1 MSPEAS
7 TAQLRSVYLT
17 TRAPTRVSGT
27 ALTLNHRAAARL
39 SVRPMLLAALARD
52 RVMQA
57 GLAVASPV
65 FAHRLMTRAVAEVLG
80 SAEPAGLARALAGS
94 VREFLRLQL
103 GPVRLG
109 ASGQVWPSRVLGV
122 AQLAD
127 AYKTLLRAEG
137 LIDGVELACVA
148 AGISPARERLTL
160 YGQLRLTPGELSF
173 LDAVADEGSELYLPW
188 ENHPLF
194 ADNAAAAGWL
204 EERGWTVFR
213 EDCPST
219 GLAGALLGRE
229 TAPQGELRVF
239 AQAEEEVRGALRRVK
254 GLLRSGV
261 RPEDVALVVMDDDAW
276 ATQVSAVA
284 WEYGVPIRL
293 SVTRPL
299 VETRV
304 GRWLE
309 RALEA
314 TEQGLTFEPVV
325 RMLAHPLD
333 AGLDGEAWQRIRLQ
347 RPEGEAAWMQEGVD
361 LGASTWPAADHRAGW
376 VRRTR
381 GLLDARGVSDRA
393 RERTVDTL
401 ALSYLRAELEV
412 LATPGEETL
421 DQASYLNELRGLLSL
436 VAVPTE
442 VASRGVEL
450 LTPASLFGAEVPH
463 LIVMGALDGVL
474 PPALKDDPALD
485 FLERRR
491 MRAAGLPVE
500 TAATL
505 ARRGQLDFWAL
516 LRSASG
522 SAEFSYARHGSNEGL
537 PSPYLQRLPLL
548 PGVERLEACSPE
560 EARRGALARN
570 GPYVD
575 ATLSAARYAHGVEV
589 GRASEQPHDR
599 HDGLLG
605 EAIDPET
612 LTFSA
617 SQLSTLGRCGFSWFL
632 GTLLRLEDQNDEARQ
647 RHHGRLTHAALETAA
662 RQAFESVA
670 EPRTAMADAIEAALL
685 QAEAHLEWPQTAEWQ
700 LERPELL
707 ARLRR
712 VIAAPDFLA
721 PEYVPFATEVNFEG
735 SWYGLKVRGLIDR
748 VDRKGEQLMI
758 TDYKSG
764 TTKPQGVQDAS
775 GRLSLDLQL
784 PIYLQAALPSL
795 WPEFRPAGA
804 AYFSLHGARVIDRVR
819 LPGSE
824 LEAFVER
831 VRAQLALG
839 ALPPRPDAAQKACKF
854 CRFDAVCRGGAR
866 SARKVAPWA

>member
-1 MSPEAS
+1 MVVA
-7 TAQLRSVYLT
+7 
-17 TRAPTRVSGT
+17 GT
-27 ALTLNHRAAARL
+27 VLTLNHRAAARL
-39 SVRPMLLAALARD
+39 GARPMLLAALARD
-52 RVMQA
+52 RVSQA

-80 SAEPAGLARALAGS
+80 VQEPAGTARALASS

-103 GPVRLG
+103 GPAGLES
-109 ASGQVWPSRVLGV
+109 SGQVWPGRVLDV
-122 AQLAD
+122 ARLAD

-137 LIDGVELACVA
+137 LVDGVELACVA
-148 AGISPARERLTL
+148 AGVSPVRERLTL
-160 YGQLRLTPGELSF
+160 YGQLRLTPGELNF
-173 LDAVADEGSELYLPW
+173 LDAVADAGSELYLPW

-213 EDCPST
+213 EDHPST
-219 GLAGALLGRE
+219 GLAGAFLGRG
-229 TAPQGELRVF
+229 ADPQGELHVF
-239 AQAEEEVRGALRRVK
+239 AQPEEEIRGALRRVK

-276 ATQVSAVA
+276 AAQVSAVA
-284 WEYGVPIRL
+284 WEYGVPLRL

-299 VETRV
+299 AETRV

-314 TEQGLTFEPVV
+314 AEQGLTFEAVV

-333 AGLDGEAWQRIRLQ
+333 AGLDGEAWQRIRLR
-347 RPEGEAAWMQEGVD
+347 RPEGKAAWTRTGVD
-361 LGASTWPAADHRAGW
+361 LSALAWPASDHRAHW
-376 VRRTR
+376 VERTVE
-381 GLLDARGVSDRA
+381 LLDARGVSARV

-412 LATPGEETL
+412 LATPGNEVL
-421 DQASYLNELRGLLSL
+421 DQGSYLNELRGLLSL

-463 LIVMGALDGVL
+463 LIVLGALDGVL

-500 TAATL
+500 TATTL
-505 ARRGQLDFWAL
+505 TRRGQLDFWAL

-522 SAEFSYARHGSNEGL
+522 SAEFSYARHGSKEGL
-537 PSPYLQRLPLL
+537 PSPYLNLLPLL
-548 PGVERLEACSPE
+548 PGAERLEACSPE

-570 GPYVD
+570 GTYVD
-575 ATLSAARYAHGVEV
+575 AVLSAARYAHGVEV
-589 GRASEQPHDR
+589 GRASGQA
-599 HDGLLG
+599 HDGHDGILG
-605 EAIDPET
+605 EAIDPDA

-617 SQLSTLGRCGFSWFL
+617 SQLSNLGRCGFSWFL
-632 GTLLRLEDQNDEARQ
+632 GTLLRLEDQNDEARH
-647 RHHGRLTHAALETAA
+647 RHHGRLTHAALEAAA
-662 RQAFESVA
+662 RQAFGNTA
-670 EPRTAMADAIEAALL
+670 EPRVVMAGAIEAALA
-685 QAEAHLEWPQTAEWQ
+685 QAETQLEWPQTPEWQ

-707 ARLRR
+707 ARLQR

-721 PEYVPFATEVNFEG
+721 PEYVPFAAEVSFEG
-735 SWYGLKVRGLIDR
+735 TWYGLKVRGLIDR
-748 VDRKGEQLMI
+748 VDRKGEGLMI
-758 TDYKSG
+758 IDYKSG
-764 TTKPQGVQDAS
+764 TTRPQGVQDTG

-784 PIYLQAALPSL
+784 PIYLQAALPSV
-795 WPEFRPAGA
+795 WPDFRPAGA
-804 AYFSLHGARVIDRVR
+804 AYFSLSSARVIDRVR

-824 LEAFVER
+824 LEAFVQR

-839 ALPPRPDAAQKACKF
+839 ALPPRPDAALKACGF
-854 CRFDAVCRGGAR
+854 CRFDVVCRGGAR
-866 SARKVAPWA
+866 AARKAAPWD

>member
-1 MSPEAS
+1 MP
-7 TAQLRSVYLT
+7 RSVYLT
-17 TRAPTRVSGT
+17 TRTPTEVSGSV
-27 ALTLNHRAAARL
+27 LTLNHRAAARL
-39 SVRPMLLAALARD
+39 NARPMLLTALARD
-52 RVMQA
+52 RVTQA

-80 SAEPAGLARALAGS
+80 SPEPTGMARALAGS

-103 GPVRLG
+103 GPKGLET
-109 ASGQVWPSRVLGV
+109 SDQVWPSRVLDV

-127 AYKTLLRAEG
+127 TYKTLLRAEG
-137 LIDGVELACVA
+137 LVDGVELACVA
-148 AGISPARERLTL
+148 AGVSPTRERLTL
-160 YGQLRLTPGELSF
+160 YGQLRLTPGELNF
-173 LDAVADEGSELYLPW
+173 LDAVADAGSELYLPW
-188 ENHPLF
+188 EDHPLF
-194 ADNAAAAGWL
+194 ADNVTAADWL
-204 EERGWTVFR
+204 EKRGWTVFQ
-213 EDCPST
+213 EDCPAT
-219 GLAGALLGRE
+219 GLAGAFLGRE
-229 TAPQGELRVF
+229 TEPQGELRVF
-239 AQAEEEVRGALRRVK
+239 AQPEEEIRGALRRVK

-276 ATQVSAVA
+276 AAQVSAVA
-284 WEYGVPIRL
+284 WEYGVPVRL

-299 VETRV
+299 AETRV

-314 TEQGLTFEPVV
+314 AEQRLTFEPVV

-347 RPEGEAAWMQEGVD
+347 RPEGEAAWTRAGVD
-361 LGASTWPAADHRAGW
+361 VSALAWPVADHRARW
-376 VRRTR
+376 VERTLE
-381 GLLDARGVSDRA
+381 LLDARGVSDRA

-412 LATPGEETL
+412 LATPGDEVL
-421 DQASYLNELRGLLSL
+421 DQASYLNELHGLLSL

-442 VASRGVEL
+442 LASRGVEL

-463 LIVMGALDGVL
+463 LIVLGALDGVL

-485 FLERRR
+485 FLERRQ
-491 MRAAGLPVE
+491 MRAAGLLVE
-500 TAATL
+500 TATTL

-522 SAEFSYARHGSNEGL
+522 SAEFSYARHAGGAEGL
-537 PSPYLQRLPLL
+537 PSPYLGLLPLL
-548 PGVERLEACSPE
+548 PGAERLEACSPE

-570 GPYVD
+570 GTYVD
-575 ATLSAARYAHGVEV
+575 AVLSAARHAHRVEV
-589 GRASEQPHDR
+589 GRASGQPHDG
-599 HDGLLG
+599 HDGILG
-605 EAIDPET
+605 EAIDPHA

-617 SQLSTLGRCGFSWFL
+617 SQLGNLGRCGFSWFL
-632 GTLLRLEDQNDEARQ
+632 GTLLRLEDQNDEARH
-647 RHHGRLTHAALETAA
+647 RHHGRLTHAALEAAA
-662 RQAFESVA
+662 RQAFEDTA
-670 EPRTAMADAIEAALL
+670 EPRAAMAGAIEAALT
-685 QAEAHLEWPQTAEWQ
+685 QAETLLEWPQTPEWQ

-707 ARLRR
+707 SQLRR
-712 VIAAPDFLA
+712 AIAAPDFLA
-721 PEYVPFATEVNFEG
+721 PEYVPFAAEVTFEG

-764 TTKPQGVQDAS
+764 TSKPQGVQDGN

-804 AYFSLHGARVIDRVR
+804 AYFSLRSARVIDRVR

-824 LEAFVER
+824 LEAFVQR
-831 VRAQLALG
+831 IRAQLALG
-839 ALPPRPDAAQKACKF
+839 ALPPRPDAAQKACES
-854 CRFDAVCRGGAR
+854 CRFDAVCRGGVRA
-866 SARKVAPWA
+866 ARKVAPWG